1 MSSNPAKIAKAQSVL
16 PSKSILLWKE
26 TGFTGGLYVRALT
39 LLLYLKV
46 RSTFTIFF
54 LGYLIYQWF
63 SIIKKPQQ
71 LAKIDVSHCILPRKC
86 VPTIYKTELKLQH
99 LTLHIFNLLKN
110 YSLHLVFLISY
121 LFKLTFL
128 IKDKF
133 KVEI

>member
-1 MSSNPAKIAKAQSVL
+1 MERNWLYWGPIRKSSNSAVVSESQVYIHN
-16 PSKSILLWKE
+16 
-26 TGFTGGLYVRALT
+26 
-39 LLLYLKV
+39 
-46 RSTFTIFF
+46 FF

-71 LAKIDVSHCILPRKC
+71 LAKIGVSHCILPGKC
-86 VPTIYKTELKLQH
+86 VPTIYKTELKLYH

-110 YSLHLVFLISY
+110 YSLHVVFLISY